1 MGEERKAMVDEEDK
15 MIKVIF
21 SYEVSPEKQEEY
33 LKVTY
38 EKIKPFW
45 ESHGCQSYSV
55 WQVNDQTSTFI
66 KEMLF
71 KDLEEMK
78 RVMALDEAN
87 PVKELFYSFAMNVSR
102 MVCTKK
108 I

>member
-1 MGEERKAMVDEEDK
+1 

-21 SYEVSPEKQEEY
+21 NYDVLPEKQEEY
-33 LKVTY
+33 LKVTS

-45 ESHGCQSYSV
+45 ESHGCQSYSI
-55 WQVNDQTSTFI
+55 WQGLEQPSTFI
-66 KEMLF
+66 KEMVF
-71 KDLEEMK
+71 QDVSEMK

-87 PVKELFYSFAMNVSR
+87 PVKELFYSFAGNVSR
-102 MVCTKK
+102 KVCTQK